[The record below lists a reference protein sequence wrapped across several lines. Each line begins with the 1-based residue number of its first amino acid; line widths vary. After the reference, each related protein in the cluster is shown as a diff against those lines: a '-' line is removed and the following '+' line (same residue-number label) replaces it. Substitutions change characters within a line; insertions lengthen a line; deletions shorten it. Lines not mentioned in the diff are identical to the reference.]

1 MLELTERSEE
11 YSQEYLAFKQ
21 ELDTELNKAADGFV
35 KIGYLLRRAEDSD
48 ILRTSGY
55 RNVTEFAA
63 AEYGLSKDVV
73 SRYININKRYSE
85 GGYAPVLA
93 ERYHGFGMA
102 KLAEMLTLPQA
113 IVDTIPEEL
122 SKTEIREIKKEFDA
136 EQGVTD
142 IEIAIEAAGQPE
154 EQRED
159 KLLTQV
165 VRAWLHDIPDDF
177 RRLSRVIYPDYDID
191 KMMDIIAPDE
201 TRVIIVRVPGVGRLM
216 MTCSIS
222 ANIKIVNMRTGENGQ
237 ISWEDLCSAASAIC
251 ARRYPDEKIED
262 VWARTYDDP
271 YPEEKKEE
279 PKPEPRKDVQAKD
292 KKEEKKPAKRKESKV
307 TVAKPVKKE
316 EPKKEYEKPVIVE
329 MHHDPEVLKRDA
341 EEVKN
346 AAEADQEESANQKE
360 GTEEQEAYAPARYWG
375 YTDNSEYEE
384 TLEELQDDMK
394 DLHKYFEQKDYSMA
408 KKTAEDVRDGIES
421 LLKIMERHNG

>member
-1 MLELTERSEE
+1 MNEIMYQKS
-11 YSQEYLAFKQ
+11 YVDFKK
-21 ELDTELNKAADGFV
+21 ELDQELNKAADGFV
-35 KIGYLLRRAEDSD
+35 KIGYLLRQAEDTDVLAS
-48 ILRTSGY
+48 SGY
-55 RNVTEFAA
+55 RNVAEFASI
-63 AEYGLSKDVV
+63 EYGLSKDVV

-85 GGYAPVLA
+85 GGYSPVLA

-113 IVDTIPEEL
+113 IVDTIPDEL
-122 SKTEIREIKKEFDA
+122 SKAEIREIKKEYDA
-136 EQGVTD
+136 EHGVTD
-142 IEIAIEAAGQPE
+142 IEIAIEAAEQPE
-154 EQRED
+154 KQRED
-159 KLLTQV
+159 TLLTQV

-177 RRLSRVIYPDYDID
+177 RRLSRVIYPDYDIN

-222 ANIKIVNMRTGENGQ
+222 ANIQIVNMRTQESGQ

-251 ARRYPDEKIED
+251 ARRYPDEMLKD

-279 PKPEPRKDVQAKD
+279 PKPEPRKEVKN
-292 KKEEKKPAKRKESKV
+292 EEKKPAKRKESKV

-316 EPKKEYEKPVIVE
+316 EPEKQHEKPVIVE
-329 MHHDPEVLKRDA
+329 MPHDPEVLERDA

-346 AAEADQEESANQKE
+346 AAEADQKE
-360 GTEEQEAYAPARYWG
+360 GTEEQQTEAYAPAPAGYWG

-384 TLEELQDDMK
+384 TLEELRDDMK
-394 DLHKYFEQKDYSMA
+394 DLAKYFEQKNYSMA
-408 KKTAEDVRDGIES
+408 KQTAAVMNTEIES
-421 LLKIMERHNG
+421 LLKIMEKHNG

>member
-11 YSQEYLAFKQ
+11 YSQEYLSFKQ

-159 KLLTQV
+159 TLLTQV

-177 RRLSRVIYPDYDID
+177 RRLSSVIYPDYDID

-222 ANIKIVNMRTGENGQ
+222 ASIKIVNMRTGENEQ
-237 ISWEDLCSAASAIC
+237 ISWEGLCSAASAIC
-251 ARRYPDEKIED
+251 ARRYPDERIED

-279 PKPEPRKDVQAKD
+279 PKPRKEVKN
-292 KKEEKKPAKRKESKV
+292 EEKKPAKRKESKV

-316 EPKKEYEKPVIVE
+316 EPKKQYEKPVIVE
-329 MHHDPEVLKRDA
+329 MHHDPEVLERDA

-346 AAEADQEESANQKE
+346 AAEADPKKSANQKE
-360 GTEEQEAYAPARYWG
+360 GTEEQEAYAPAPTGYWG
-375 YTDNSEYEE
+375 YTDNSEYEA
-384 TLEELQDDMK
+384 TMEELRDDMK
-394 DLHKYFEQKDYSMA
+394 DLAKYFEQKNYSMA
-408 KKTAEDVRDGIES
+408 KQTATVMNTEIES
-421 LLKIMERHNG
+421 LLKIMEKHNG

>member
-1 MLELTERSEE
+1 MLELTERTNE
-11 YSQEYLAFKQ
+11 YSQEYLTFKK

-35 KIGYLLRRAEDSD
+35 KIGYLLRQAEESNV
-48 ILRTSGY
+48 LETSGY
-55 RNVTEFAA
+55 RNVAEFAA

-85 GGYAPVLA
+85 GGYSPALA

-159 KLLTQV
+159 TLTQV

-177 RRLSRVIYPDYDID
+177 RRLSSVIYPDYDID

-222 ANIKIVNMRTGENGQ
+222 ASIKIVNMRTGENGQ

-251 ARRYPDEKIED
+251 ARRYPDERIED

-279 PKPEPRKDVQAKD
+279 PKPEPRKEVKN
-292 KKEEKKPAKRKESKV
+292 EEKKPAKRKESKV

-316 EPKKEYEKPVIVE
+316 EPKKQYEKPVIVE
-329 MHHDPEVLKRDA
+329 IHHDPEVLEKDA

-346 AAEADQEESANQKE
+346 ASEADQESASQKE
-360 GTEEQEAYAPARYWG
+360 GTEEQQTEAYAPAGYWG

-384 TLEELQDDMK
+384 TLEELRDDMK

>member
-1 MLELTERSEE
+1 MLELTERTNE
-11 YSQEYLAFKQ
+11 YSQEYLTFKK
-21 ELDTELNKAADGFV
+21 ELDTELNLAADGFV
-35 KIGYLLRRAEDSD
+35 KIGYLLRQAEESNV
-48 ILRTSGY
+48 LETSGY
-55 RNVTEFAA
+55 RNVAEFAA

-85 GGYAPVLA
+85 GGYSPVLA

-159 KLLTQV
+159 TLLTQV

-177 RRLSRVIYPDYDID
+177 RRLSSVIYPDYDID
-191 KMMDIIAPDE
+191 KMIDIIAPDE

-251 ARRYPDEKIED
+251 ARRYPDERIDD

-279 PKPEPRKDVQAKD
+279 PKPEPRKEVKN
-292 KKEEKKPAKRKESKV
+292 EEKKPAKRKESKV

-316 EPKKEYEKPVIVE
+316 EPKKQYEKPVIVE
-329 MHHDPEVLKRDA
+329 MPHDPEVLERDA

-346 AAEADQEESANQKE
+346 AAEADQEESANRKE
-360 GTEEQEAYAPARYWG
+360 GTEEQEAYAPAPTGYWG
-375 YTDNSEYEE
+375 YTDNSEYDA
-384 TLEELQDDMK
+384 TLEELRDDMK
-394 DLHKYFEQKDYSMA
+394 DLAKYFEQKNYSMA
-408 KKTAEDVRDGIES
+408 KQTAAVMNTEIES
-421 LLKIMERHNG
+421 LLKIMEKHNG

>member
-1 MLELTERSEE
+1 MNEIMYQKS
-11 YSQEYLAFKQ
+11 YVDFKK
-21 ELDTELNKAADGFV
+21 ELDQELNKAADGFV
-35 KIGYLLRRAEDSD
+35 RIGYLLRQAEDTDVLAS
-48 ILRTSGY
+48 SGY
-55 RNVTEFAA
+55 RNVAEFASI
-63 AEYGLSKDVV
+63 EYGLSKDVV

-85 GGYAPVLA
+85 GGYSPVLA

-159 KLLTQV
+159 TLLTQV

-177 RRLSRVIYPDYDID
+177 RRLSRVIYPDYDIN

-222 ANIKIVNMRTGENGQ
+222 ANIQIVNMRTQESGQ

-251 ARRYPDEKIED
+251 ARRYPDEMLKD

-279 PKPEPRKDVQAKD
+279 PKPEPRKEVKN
-292 KKEEKKPAKRKESKV
+292 EEKKPAKRKESKV

-316 EPKKEYEKPVIVE
+316 EPEKQHEKPVIVE
-329 MHHDPEVLKRDA
+329 MPHDPEVLERDA

>member
-1 MLELTERSEE
+1 MNEIMYQKS
-11 YSQEYLAFKQ
+11 YVDFKK
-21 ELDTELNKAADGFV
+21 ELDQELNKAADGFV
-35 KIGYLLRRAEDSD
+35 KIGYLLRQAEDTDVLAS
-48 ILRTSGY
+48 SGY
-55 RNVTEFAA
+55 RNVAEFASI
-63 AEYGLSKDVV
+63 EYGLSKDVV

-85 GGYAPVLA
+85 GGYSPVLA

-113 IVDTIPEEL
+113 IVDTIPDEL
-122 SKTEIREIKKEFDA
+122 SKTEIREIKKEYDA

-142 IEIAIEAAGQPE
+142 IEIAIEAAGQQV
-154 EQRED
+154 EQKED
-159 KLLTQV
+159 ILLTQV

-177 RRLSRVIYPDYDID
+177 RRLSSVIYPDYDID

-201 TRVIIVRVPGVGRLM
+201 TRVIIVRVPGVGKLM

-222 ANIKIVNMRTGENGQ
+222 ANIKIVNMRTGENEQ
-237 ISWEDLCSAASAIC
+237 VRWEDLCSAVSAIC
-251 ARRYPDEKIED
+251 ARRYPDERIED

-279 PKPEPRKDVQAKD
+279 PKPEPRKEVKN
-292 KKEEKKPAKRKESKV
+292 EEKKPAKRKESKV

-316 EPKKEYEKPVIVE
+316 EPKKQYEKPVIVE
-329 MHHDPEVLKRDA
+329 THPEVLEKDA

-346 AAEADQEESANQKE
+346 AAEADQESASQKE
-360 GTEEQEAYAPARYWG
+360 DTEEQQIEAYAPAGYWG

>member
-1 MLELTERSEE
+1 MLELTERTNE
-11 YSQEYLAFKQ
+11 YSQEYLTFKK

-35 KIGYLLRRAEDSD
+35 KIGYLLRQAEESNV
-48 ILRTSGY
+48 LETSGY
-55 RNVTEFAA
+55 RNVAEFAA

-85 GGYAPVLA
+85 GGYSPVLA

-122 SKTEIREIKKEFDA
+122 SKTEIREIKKEYDA

-159 KLLTQV
+159 TLLNQIV
-165 VRAWLHDIPDDF
+165 KAWLHDIPDDF
-177 RRLSRVIYPDYDID
+177 RRLSSVIYPDYDID

-222 ANIKIVNMRTGENGQ
+222 ANIQIVNMRTQESGQ

-251 ARRYPDEKIED
+251 ARRYPDERIED

-279 PKPEPRKDVQAKD
+279 PRKEVKN
-292 KKEEKKPAKRKESKV
+292 EEKKPAKRKESKV

-316 EPKKEYEKPVIVE
+316 EPKKQYEKPVIVE
-329 MHHDPEVLKRDA
+329 MPHDPE
-341 EEVKN
+341 
-346 AAEADQEESANQKE
+346 ESVNQKE
-360 GTEEQEAYAPARYWG
+360 GTEEQQTEAYAPAGYWG
-375 YTDNSEYEE
+375 YTDNSEYEA
-384 TLEELQDDMK
+384 TLEELRDDMK
-394 DLHKYFEQKDYSMA
+394 DLAKYFEQKDYSMA
-408 KKTAEDVRDGIES
+408 KKTAEVIKDEINS
-421 LLKIMERHNG
+421 LLKIMEKHNG

>member
-1 MLELTERSEE
+1 MNEIMYQKS
-11 YSQEYLAFKQ
+11 YVDFKK
-21 ELDTELNKAADGFV
+21 ELDQELNKAADGFV
-35 KIGYLLRRAEDSD
+35 KIGYLLRQAEDTDVLAS
-48 ILRTSGY
+48 SGY
-55 RNVTEFAA
+55 RNVAEFASI
-63 AEYGLSKDVV
+63 EYGLSKDVV

-85 GGYAPVLA
+85 GGYSPVLA
-93 ERYHGFGMA
+93 ARYHGFGMA

-142 IEIAIEAAGQPE
+142 IEIAIEAAGQQE

-159 KLLTQV
+159 TLLTKV

-177 RRLSRVIYPDYDID
+177 RRLSSVIYPDYDID
-191 KMMDIIAPDE
+191 KMMDIVAPDE

-222 ANIKIVNMRTGENGQ
+222 ASIKIVNMRTGENGQ

-251 ARRYPDEKIED
+251 ARRYPDERIED

-279 PKPEPRKDVQAKD
+279 QKQEPRKEVKN
-292 KKEEKKPAKRKESKV
+292 EEKKPAKRKESKV
-307 TVAKPVKKE
+307 TVAKPAKKE
-316 EPKKEYEKPVIVE
+316 EPKKQYEKPVIVE
-329 MHHDPEVLKRDA
+329 THPEVLEKDA

-346 AAEADQEESANQKE
+346 AAEADQESTSQKE
-360 GTEEQEAYAPARYWG
+360 GTEEQEAYAPAPTGYWG
-375 YTDNSEYEE
+375 YTDNSEYEA
-384 TLEELQDDMK
+384 TLEELRDDMK
-394 DLHKYFEQKDYSMA
+394 DLAKYFEQKDYNMA
-408 KKTAEDVRDGIES
+408 KKTAEVIKDEINS
-421 LLKIMERHNG
+421 LLKIMEKHNG

>member
-1 MLELTERSEE
+1 MNEIMYQKS
-11 YSQEYLAFKQ
+11 YVDFKK
-21 ELDTELNKAADGFV
+21 ELDQELNKAADGFV
-35 KIGYLLRRAEDSD
+35 KIGYLLRQAEDTDVLAS
-48 ILRTSGY
+48 SGY
-55 RNVTEFAA
+55 RNVAEFASI
-63 AEYGLSKDVV
+63 EYGLSKDVV

-85 GGYAPVLA
+85 GGYSPVLA
-93 ERYHGFGMA
+93 ARYHGFGMA
-102 KLAEMLTLPQA
+102 KLAEMLTLPQT

-159 KLLTQV
+159 TLLTQV

-177 RRLSRVIYPDYDID
+177 RRLSSVIYPDYDID

-251 ARRYPDEKIED
+251 ARRYPDERIED

-271 YPEEKKEE
+271 YLEEKKEE
-279 PKPEPRKDVQAKD
+279 PKPARKEVKN
-292 KKEEKKPAKRKESKV
+292 EEKKPAKRKESKV

-316 EPKKEYEKPVIVE
+316 EPKKQYEKPVIVE
-329 MHHDPEVLKRDA
+329 MPHDPEVLERDA

-346 AAEADQEESANQKE
+346 ASEADPEESANQKE
-360 GTEEQEAYAPARYWG
+360 GTEEQQTEAYAPAGYWG
-375 YTDNSEYEE
+375 YTDNSEYEA
-384 TLEELQDDMK
+384 TLEELRDDMK
-394 DLHKYFEQKDYSMA
+394 DLAKYFEQKDYNMA

>member
-1 MLELTERSEE
+1 MNEIIYQKS
-11 YSQEYLAFKQ
+11 YVDFKK
-21 ELDTELNKAADGFV
+21 ELDQELNKAADGFV
-35 KIGYLLRRAEDSD
+35 KIGYLLRQAEDTDVLAS
-48 ILRTSGY
+48 SGY
-55 RNVTEFAA
+55 RNVAEFASI
-63 AEYGLSKDVV
+63 EYGLSKDVV

-222 ANIKIVNMRTGENGQ
+222 DKIKIVNMRSREAEKA
-237 ISWEDLCSAASAIC
+237 SWEELCSAVSAIC
-251 ARRYPDEKIED
+251 APRYPEETIEE

-271 YPEEKKEE
+271 YPEEPKEE
-279 PKPEPRKDVQAKD
+279 PKPEPKKEATTQVKK
-292 KKEEKKPAKRKESKV
+292 KKEEKKPAKRKESKI
-307 TVAKPVKKE
+307 TVAKPLKKPEVAPVQQE
-316 EPKKEYEKPVIVE
+316 EPEPDEVQEGHTEKQLEPQEVSTTTVEQEKNQVNTKYHELFNCIKKSYERFE
-329 MHHDPEVLKRDA
+329 QA
-341 EEVKN
+341 EEGS
-346 AAEADQEESANQKE
+346 AAE
-360 GTEEQEAYAPARYWG
+360 EAEKQVLIENMQIMI
-375 YTDNSEYEE
+375 D
-384 TLEELQDDMK
+384 ELRK
-394 DLHKYFEQKDYSMA
+394 
-408 KKTAEDVRDGIES
+408 
-421 LLKIMERHNG
+421 

>member
-1 MLELTERSEE
+1 MLELTERTNE
-11 YSQEYLAFKQ
+11 YSQEYLTFKK

-35 KIGYLLRRAEDSD
+35 KIGYLLRQAEESNV
-48 ILRTSGY
+48 LETSGY
-55 RNVTEFAA
+55 RNVAEFAA

-85 GGYAPVLA
+85 GGYSPALA

-159 KLLTQV
+159 TLTQV

-177 RRLSRVIYPDYDID
+177 RRLSSVIYPDYDID

-222 ANIKIVNMRTGENGQ
+222 ASIKIVNMRTGENGQ

-251 ARRYPDEKIED
+251 ARRYPDERIED

-279 PKPEPRKDVQAKD
+279 PKPEPRKEVKN
-292 KKEEKKPAKRKESKV
+292 EEKKPAKRKESKV

-316 EPKKEYEKPVIVE
+316 EPKKQYEKPVIVE
-329 MHHDPEVLKRDA
+329 IHHDPEVLEKDA

-346 AAEADQEESANQKE
+346 ASEADQESASQKE
-360 GTEEQEAYAPARYWG
+360 GTEEQQTEAYAPAGYWG

-384 TLEELQDDMK
+384 TLEELRDDMK
-394 DLHKYFEQKDYSMA
+394 DLHKYFDQKDYSMA

>member
-1 MLELTERSEE
+1 MLELAERSEE

-85 GGYAPVLA
+85 GGYAPALA

-191 KMMDIIAPDE
+191 KMMDSIAPDE

-222 ANIKIVNMRTGENGQ
+222 ASIKIVNMRTGENGQ

-251 ARRYPDEKIED
+251 ARRYPDERIED

-279 PKPEPRKDVQAKD
+279 PKPEPRKEVKN
-292 KKEEKKPAKRKESKV
+292 EEKKPAKRKESKV

-316 EPKKEYEKPVIVE
+316 EPKKQYEKPVIVE
-329 MHHDPEVLKRDA
+329 MHPEVLEKDA

-346 AAEADQEESANQKE
+346 AAEADQESASQKE
-360 GTEEQEAYAPARYWG
+360 DTEEQQIEAYAPAGYWG

>member
-1 MLELTERSEE
+1 MLELAERSEE

-159 KLLTQV
+159 TLLTQV

-177 RRLSRVIYPDYDID
+177 RRLSSVIYPDYDID

-222 ANIKIVNMRTGENGQ
+222 ASIKIVNMRTGENEQ
-237 ISWEDLCSAASAIC
+237 ISWEGLCSAASAIC
-251 ARRYPDEKIED
+251 ARRYPDERIED

-279 PKPEPRKDVQAKD
+279 PKPEPRK
-292 KKEEKKPAKRKESKV
+292 ESKV

-316 EPKKEYEKPVIVE
+316 EPKKQYEKPVIVE
-329 MHHDPEVLKRDA
+329 MHHDPEVLERDA

-346 AAEADQEESANQKE
+346 AAEADPKESANQKE
-360 GTEEQEAYAPARYWG
+360 GTEEQEAYAPAPTGYWG
-375 YTDNSEYEE
+375 YTDNSEYEA
-384 TLEELQDDMK
+384 TMEELRDDMK
-394 DLHKYFEQKDYSMA
+394 DLAKYFEQKNYSMA
-408 KKTAEDVRDGIES
+408 KQTATVMNTEIES
-421 LLKIMERHNG
+421 LLKIMEKHNG

>member
-11 YSQEYLAFKQ
+11 YSQEYLSFKQ

-159 KLLTQV
+159 TLLTQV

-177 RRLSRVIYPDYDID
+177 RRLSSVIYPDYDID

-222 ANIKIVNMRTGENGQ
+222 ASIKIVNMRTGENEQ
-237 ISWEDLCSAASAIC
+237 ISWEGLCSAASAIC
-251 ARRYPDEKIED
+251 ARRYPDERIED

-279 PKPEPRKDVQAKD
+279 PKPEPRKEVKN
-292 KKEEKKPAKRKESKV
+292 EEKKPAKRKESKV

-316 EPKKEYEKPVIVE
+316 EPKKQYEKPVIVE
-329 MHHDPEVLKRDA
+329 MHHDPK
-341 EEVKN
+341 
-346 AAEADQEESANQKE
+346 ESANQKE
-360 GTEEQEAYAPARYWG
+360 GTEEQEAYAPAPTGYWG
-375 YTDNSEYEE
+375 YTDNSEYEA
-384 TLEELQDDMK
+384 TMEELRDDMK
-394 DLHKYFEQKDYSMA
+394 DLAKYFEQKNYSMA
-408 KKTAEDVRDGIES
+408 KQTATVMNTEIES
-421 LLKIMERHNG
+421 LLKIMEKHNG

>member
-1 MLELTERSEE
+1 MLELTERTNE
-11 YSQEYLAFKQ
+11 YSQEYLTFKK

-35 KIGYLLRRAEDSD
+35 KIGYLLRQAEESNV
-48 ILRTSGY
+48 LKTSGY
-55 RNVTEFAA
+55 RNVAEFAA

-85 GGYAPVLA
+85 GGYSPVLA
-93 ERYHGFGMA
+93 EKYHGFGMA

-159 KLLTQV
+159 TLLTQV

-177 RRLSRVIYPDYDID
+177 RRLSSVIYPDYDID

-222 ANIKIVNMRTGENGQ
+222 ANIQIVNMRTQESGQ

-251 ARRYPDEKIED
+251 ARRYPDERIED
-262 VWARTYDDP
+262 VWARTYADP

-279 PKPEPRKDVQAKD
+279 PKPEPRKEVKN
-292 KKEEKKPAKRKESKV
+292 EEKKPAKRKESKV

-316 EPKKEYEKPVIVE
+316 EPKKQYEKPVIVE
-329 MHHDPEVLKRDA
+329 MHHDPEVLERDA

-346 AAEADQEESANQKE
+346 ASEADQEESANQKE
-360 GTEEQEAYAPARYWG
+360 GTEEQQTEAYAPAGYWG
-375 YTDNSEYEE
+375 YTDNSEYEA
-384 TLEELQDDMK
+384 TLEELRDDMK
-394 DLHKYFEQKDYSMA
+394 DLAKYFEQKNYSMA
-408 KKTAEDVRDGIES
+408 KQTAAVMNTEIES
-421 LLKIMERHNG
+421 LLKIMEKHNE

>member
-1 MLELTERSEE
+1 MNEIIYQKS
-11 YSQEYLAFKQ
+11 YVDFKK
-21 ELDTELNKAADGFV
+21 ELDQELNKAADGFV
-35 KIGYLLRRAEDSD
+35 KIGYLLRQAEDTDVLAS
-48 ILRTSGY
+48 SGY
-55 RNVTEFAA
+55 RNVAEFASI
-63 AEYGLSKDVV
+63 EYGLSKDVV

-85 GGYAPVLA
+85 GGYAPVIA

-222 ANIKIVNMRTGENGQ
+222 ASIKIVNMRTREAEKA
-237 ISWEDLCSAASAIC
+237 SWEELCSAVSAIC
-251 ARRYPDEKIED
+251 APRYPEETIEE

-271 YPEEKKEE
+271 YPEEPKEE
-279 PKPEPRKDVQAKD
+279 PKPEPKKEATTQVKK
-292 KKEEKKPAKRKESKV
+292 KKEEKKPAKRKESKI
-307 TVAKPVKKE
+307 TVAKPLKKPEVAPVQQE
-316 EPKKEYEKPVIVE
+316 EPEPDEVQEGHTEKQLEPQEVSTTTVEQEKNQVNTKYHELFNCIKKSYERFE
-329 MHHDPEVLKRDA
+329 QA
-341 EEVKN
+341 EEGS
-346 AAEADQEESANQKE
+346 AAE
-360 GTEEQEAYAPARYWG
+360 EAEKQVLIENMQIMI
-375 YTDNSEYEE
+375 D
-384 TLEELQDDMK
+384 ELRK
-394 DLHKYFEQKDYSMA
+394 
-408 KKTAEDVRDGIES
+408 
-421 LLKIMERHNG
+421 

>member
-1 MLELTERSEE
+1 MLELTERTNE
-11 YSQEYLAFKQ
+11 YSQEYLTFKK

-35 KIGYLLRRAEDSD
+35 KIGYLLRQAEESN
-48 ILRTSGY
+48 ILETSGY
-55 RNVTEFAA
+55 RNVAEFAA

-85 GGYAPVLA
+85 GGYSPVLA

-159 KLLTQV
+159 TLLNQIV
-165 VRAWLHDIPDDF
+165 KAWLHDIPDDF

-222 ANIKIVNMRTGENGQ
+222 TNIKIVNMRTGENGQ
-237 ISWEDLCSAASAIC
+237 ISWKELCSAASAIC
-251 ARRYPDEKIED
+251 ARRYPDERIED

-279 PKPEPRKDVQAKD
+279 PKPVPRKEVKN
-292 KKEEKKPAKRKESKV
+292 EEKKPVKRKESKV

-316 EPKKEYEKPVIVE
+316 EPKKQYEKPVIVE
-329 MHHDPEVLKRDA
+329 MHPDPEVLERDA

-346 AAEADQEESANQKE
+346 AAEADQESTSRKE
-360 GTEEQEAYAPARYWG
+360 GTEEQQTEAYAPAEYWG
-375 YTDNSEYEE
+375 YTDNSEYEQ
-384 TLEELQDDMK
+384 TLEELRNDMK

-408 KKTAEDVRDGIES
+408 KKTAEVIKDEINS
-421 LLKIMERHNG
+421 LLKIMEKHNG

>member
-1 MLELTERSEE
+1 MNEIMYQKS
-11 YSQEYLAFKQ
+11 YVDFKK
-21 ELDTELNKAADGFV
+21 ELDQELNKAADGFV
-35 KIGYLLRRAEDSD
+35 KIGYLLRQAEDTDVLAS
-48 ILRTSGY
+48 SGY
-55 RNVTEFAA
+55 RNVAEFASI
-63 AEYGLSKDVV
+63 EYGLSKDVV

-85 GGYAPVLA
+85 GGYSPVLA
-93 ERYHGFGMA
+93 ARYHGFGMA
-102 KLAEMLTLPQA
+102 KLAEMLTLPQT

-159 KLLTQV
+159 TLLTQV

-177 RRLSRVIYPDYDID
+177 RRLSSVIYPDYDID

-201 TRVIIVRVPGVGRLM
+201 TRVIIVRVSGVGRLM

-222 ANIKIVNMRTGENGQ
+222 ANIQIVNMRTGENGQ

-251 ARRYPDEKIED
+251 ARRYPDERIED

-279 PKPEPRKDVQAKD
+279 PRKEVKN
-292 KKEEKKPAKRKESKV
+292 EEKKPAKRKESKV

-316 EPKKEYEKPVIVE
+316 EPKKQYEKPVIVE
-329 MHHDPEVLKRDA
+329 MPHDPEVLERDA

-346 AAEADQEESANQKE
+346 ASEADQEESANQKE
-360 GTEEQEAYAPARYWG
+360 GTEEQQTEAYALAGYWG
-375 YTDNSEYEE
+375 YTDNSEYEA
-384 TLEELQDDMK
+384 TLEELRDDMK
-394 DLHKYFEQKDYSMA
+394 DLAKYFEQKDYSMA
-408 KKTAEDVRDGIES
+408 KKTAEVIKDEINS
-421 LLKIMERHNG
+421 LLKIMEKHNG

>member
-1 MLELTERSEE
+1 MNEIMYQKS
-11 YSQEYLAFKQ
+11 YVDFKK
-21 ELDTELNKAADGFV
+21 ELDQELNKAADGFV
-35 KIGYLLRRAEDSD
+35 KIGYLLRQAEDTDVLAS
-48 ILRTSGY
+48 SGY
-55 RNVTEFAA
+55 RNVAEFASI
-63 AEYGLSKDVV
+63 EYGLSKDVV

-85 GGYAPVLA
+85 GGYSPVLA
-93 ERYHGFGMA
+93 ARYHGFGMA
-102 KLAEMLTLPQA
+102 KLAEMLTLPQT

-159 KLLTQV
+159 TLLTQV

-177 RRLSRVIYPDYDID
+177 RRLSSVIYPDYDIEIAD

-251 ARRYPDEKIED
+251 ARRYPDERIED

-279 PKPEPRKDVQAKD
+279 PKPEPRKEVKN
-292 KKEEKKPAKRKESKV
+292 EEKKPAKRKESKV

-316 EPKKEYEKPVIVE
+316 EPKKQYEKPVIVE
-329 MHHDPEVLKRDA
+329 THHDSEVLERDA

-346 AAEADQEESANQKE
+346 AAEADQVESTNQEE
-360 GTEEQEAYAPARYWG
+360 GTEEQQTEAYAPAPAGYWG

-421 LLKIMERHNG
+421 LLKIMEKHNG

>member
-1 MLELTERSEE
+1 MLELAERSEE

-122 SKTEIREIKKEFDA
+122 SKTEIREIKKEFDE

-159 KLLTQV
+159 TLLTKV

-177 RRLSRVIYPDYDID
+177 RRLSSVIYPDYDID
-191 KMMDIIAPDE
+191 AMMDIIAPDE
-201 TRVIIVRVPGVGRLM
+201 TRVIIMRVPGVGRLM

-222 ANIKIVNMRTGENGQ
+222 ASIKIVNMRTGENRQ

-251 ARRYPDEKIED
+251 ARRYPDERIED

-279 PKPEPRKDVQAKD
+279 PKPEPRKEVKN
-292 KKEEKKPAKRKESKV
+292 EEKKPAKRKESKV

-316 EPKKEYEKPVIVE
+316 E
-329 MHHDPEVLKRDA
+329 
-341 EEVKN
+341 VKN
-346 AAEADQEESANQKE
+346 AAEADQEESAHQKE
-360 GTEEQEAYAPARYWG
+360 GTEEQETYAPASTGYLG
-375 YTDNSEYEE
+375 YTDNSEYEA
-384 TLEELQDDMK
+384 TLEELRDDMK
-394 DLHKYFEQKDYSMA
+394 NLAKYFEQKDYSMA
-408 KKTAEDVRDGIES
+408 KQTAAVMNTEIES
-421 LLKIMERHNG
+421 LLKIMEKHNG

>member
-93 ERYHGFGMA
+93 ERYHGFGMT

-329 MHHDPEVLKRDA
+329 MHHDPEVLERDA

>member
-1 MLELTERSEE
+1 MNEIMYQKS
-11 YSQEYLAFKQ
+11 YVDFKK
-21 ELDTELNKAADGFV
+21 ELDQELNKAADGFV
-35 KIGYLLRRAEDSD
+35 KIGYLLRQAEDTD
-48 ILRTSGY
+48 VLALSGY
-55 RNVTEFAA
+55 RNVAEFASI
-63 AEYGLSKDVV
+63 EYGLSKDVV

-85 GGYAPVLA
+85 GGYSPALA
-93 ERYHGFGMA
+93 EKYHGFGMA

-159 KLLTQV
+159 TLLTQV

-177 RRLSRVIYPDYDID
+177 RRLSSVIYPDYDID

-201 TRVIIVRVPGVGRLM
+201 TRVIIVRVPGTGKLM

-222 ANIKIVNMRTGENGQ
+222 ANIKIVNMRTGENEHV
-237 ISWEDLCSAASAIC
+237 SWEDMCSATSAIC
-251 ARRYPDEKIED
+251 ARRYPDEMIED

-279 PKPEPRKDVQAKD
+279 PKPEVKN
-292 KKEEKKPAKRKESKV
+292 EEKKPAKRKESKV
-307 TVAKPVKKE
+307 TVAKQVQKE
-316 EPKKEYEKPVIVE
+316 ELKKQYEKPVIVE
-329 MHHDPEVLKRDA
+329 MPHDPEVLERDA

-360 GTEEQEAYAPARYWG
+360 GTEEQEVYAPAPTGYWG

-394 DLHKYFEQKDYSMA
+394 DLYEYFEQRNYNMA
-408 KKTAEDVRDGIES
+408 KQTASVMKGEIES
-421 LLKIMERHNG
+421 LLKIMEKHNRRE

>member
-1 MLELTERSEE
+1 MNEIIYQKS
-11 YSQEYLAFKQ
+11 YVDFKK
-21 ELDTELNKAADGFV
+21 ELDQELNKAADGFV
-35 KIGYLLRRAEDSD
+35 KIGYLLRQAEDTDVLAS
-48 ILRTSGY
+48 SGY
-55 RNVTEFAA
+55 RNAAEFASI
-63 AEYGLSKDVV
+63 EYGLSKDVV

-85 GGYAPVLA
+85 GGYAPVIA

-222 ANIKIVNMRTGENGQ
+222 ASIKIVNMRTREAEKA
-237 ISWEDLCSAASAIC
+237 SWEELCSAVSAIC
-251 ARRYPDEKIED
+251 APRYPEETIEE

-271 YPEEKKEE
+271 YPEEPKEE
-279 PKPEPRKDVQAKD
+279 PKPEPKKEATTQVKK
-292 KKEEKKPAKRKESKV
+292 KKEEKKPAKRKESKI
-307 TVAKPVKKE
+307 TVAKPLKKPEVAPVQQE
-316 EPKKEYEKPVIVE
+316 EPEPDEVQEGHTEKQLEPQEVSTTTVEQEKNQVNTKYHELFNCIKKSYERFE
-329 MHHDPEVLKRDA
+329 QA
-341 EEVKN
+341 EEGS
-346 AAEADQEESANQKE
+346 AAE
-360 GTEEQEAYAPARYWG
+360 EAEKQVLIENMQIMI
-375 YTDNSEYEE
+375 D
-384 TLEELQDDMK
+384 ELRK
-394 DLHKYFEQKDYSMA
+394 
-408 KKTAEDVRDGIES
+408 
-421 LLKIMERHNG
+421 

>member
-1 MLELTERSEE
+1 MLELTERTNE
-11 YSQEYLAFKQ
+11 YSQEYLKFKK

-35 KIGYLLRRAEDSD
+35 KIGYLLRQAEESNV
-48 ILRTSGY
+48 LETSGY
-55 RNVTEFAA
+55 RNVAEFAA
-63 AEYGLSKDVV
+63 TEYGLSKDVV

-85 GGYAPVLA
+85 GGYSLVLA

-113 IVDTIPEEL
+113 IVDTIPDEL
-122 SKTEIREIKKEFDA
+122 SKAEIREIKKEYDA

-159 KLLTQV
+159 TLLAQV

-177 RRLSRVIYPDYDID
+177 QRLACVIYPDYDID
-191 KMMDIIAPDE
+191 KMMDIVAPDE
-201 TRVIIVRVPGVGRLM
+201 TRVIIVRVPGVGKLM

-222 ANIKIVNMRTGENGQ
+222 SNIKIVNMRTGENEQ
-237 ISWEDLCSAASAIC
+237 VSWEDLCSAASAIC
-251 ARRYPDEKIED
+251 ARRYPDERIED

-271 YPEEKKEE
+271 FPEEKKEE
-279 PKPEPRKDVQAKD
+279 SKPEPRKEVKN
-292 KKEEKKPAKRKESKV
+292 EEKKPVKRKESKV

-316 EPKKEYEKPVIVE
+316 EPKKQYEKPVIVK
-329 MHHDPEVLKRDA
+329 MHPDTEVLEKDA

-346 AAEADQEESANQKE
+346 ASEADQESASQKE
-360 GTEEQEAYAPARYWG
+360 DTEEQQTEAYAPAGYWG

>member
-1 MLELTERSEE
+1 MMDEMTYQKS
-11 YSQEYLAFKQ
+11 YVDFKK
-21 ELDTELNKAADGFV
+21 ELDHELNAAADGFV
-35 KIGYLLRRAEDSD
+35 KIGYLLRQAEDTDVLAS
-48 ILRTSGY
+48 SGY
-55 RNVTEFAA
+55 RNVAEFASI
-63 AEYGLSKDVV
+63 EYGLSKDVV

-85 GGYAPVLA
+85 GGYSPVLA

-136 EQGVTD
+136 EQGVSD

-154 EQRED
+154 IRRD
-159 KLLTQV
+159 DTLLTQV

-177 RRLSRVIYPDYDID
+177 RRLSSVIYPDYDID

-201 TRVIIVRVPGVGRLM
+201 TRVIIVRVPGVGKLM

-222 ANIKIVNMRTGENGQ
+222 SNIKIVNMRTGENEQ
-237 ISWEDLCSAASAIC
+237 VSWEELCSTVSAIC
-251 ARRYPDEKIED
+251 ARRYPDERIED

-271 YPEEKKEE
+271 YPEKKEE
-279 PKPEPRKDVQAKD
+279 PKPEPRKEVKN
-292 KKEEKKPAKRKESKV
+292 EEKKPAKRKESKV

-316 EPKKEYEKPVIVE
+316 EPKKQYEKPVIVE
-329 MHHDPEVLKRDA
+329 MHPDTEVLERDA

-346 AAEADQEESANQKE
+346 AAEADQESASQKE
-360 GTEEQEAYAPARYWG
+360 GTEEQQTEAYAPAPAGYWG

-384 TLEELQDDMK
+384 TLEELRDDMK
-394 DLHKYFEQKDYSMA
+394 DLHEYFEQRNYNMA
-408 KKTAEDVRDGIES
+408 KQTAAVIKSEIES
-421 LLKIMERHNG
+421 LMKIMEKHNG

>member
-1 MLELTERSEE
+1 MLELTERTNE
-11 YSQEYLAFKQ
+11 YSQEYLTFKK

-35 KIGYLLRRAEDSD
+35 KIGYLLRQAEESD
-48 ILRTSGY
+48 VLETSGY
-55 RNVTEFAA
+55 RNVAEFAA

-85 GGYAPVLA
+85 GGYSPVLA

-113 IVDTIPEEL
+113 IVDTIPDEL
-122 SKTEIREIKKEFDA
+122 SKAEIREIKKEYDA

-142 IEIAIEAAGQPE
+142 IEIAIEAAGQPV
-154 EQRED
+154 EQKED
-159 KLLTQV
+159 TLLTQV

-177 RRLSRVIYPDYDID
+177 RRLSSVIYPDYDID

-222 ANIKIVNMRTGENGQ
+222 ANIQIVNMRTKESGQ

-251 ARRYPDEKIED
+251 ARRYPDEMLKD

-279 PKPEPRKDVQAKD
+279 PKPEPRKEVKN
-292 KKEEKKPAKRKESKV
+292 EEKKPAKRKESKV
-307 TVAKPVKKE
+307 TVAKQVQKE
-316 EPKKEYEKPVIVE
+316 EPKKQYEKPVIVE
-329 MHHDPEVLKRDA
+329 MPHDPEVLERDA

-360 GTEEQEAYAPARYWG
+360 GTEEQEAYAPARG

>member
-1 MLELTERSEE
+1 MLELAERSEE

-85 GGYAPVLA
+85 GGYAPALA

-177 RRLSRVIYPDYDID
+177 RRLSRVIYQDYDID

-222 ANIKIVNMRTGENGQ
+222 ASIKIVNMRTGENGQ

-251 ARRYPDEKIED
+251 ARRYPDERIED

-279 PKPEPRKDVQAKD
+279 PKPEPRKEVKN
-292 KKEEKKPAKRKESKV
+292 EEKKPAKRKESKV

-316 EPKKEYEKPVIVE
+316 EPKKQYEKPVIVE
-329 MHHDPEVLKRDA
+329 MHPEVLEKDA

-346 AAEADQEESANQKE
+346 AAEADQESASQKE
-360 GTEEQEAYAPARYWG
+360 DTEEQQIEAYAPAGYWG

>member
-21 ELDTELNKAADGFV
+21 EFDTELNKAADGFV

-122 SKTEIREIKKEFDA
+122 SKTEIREIKKEFDE

-159 KLLTQV
+159 TLLTKV

-177 RRLSRVIYPDYDID
+177 RRLSSVIYPDYDID
-191 KMMDIIAPDE
+191 AMMDIIAPDE
-201 TRVIIVRVPGVGRLM
+201 TRVIIVRVPGVGKLM

-222 ANIKIVNMRTGENGQ
+222 ASIKIVTMRTGENRQ

-251 ARRYPDEKIED
+251 ARRYPDEGIED

-279 PKPEPRKDVQAKD
+279 PKPEPRKEVKN
-292 KKEEKKPAKRKESKV
+292 EEKKPAKRKESKV

-316 EPKKEYEKPVIVE
+316 EPKKQYEKPAIVE
-329 MHHDPEVLKRDA
+329 MHHDPEVLERDA

-346 AAEADQEESANQKE
+346 AAEADQESVSEKE
-360 GTEEQEAYAPARYWG
+360 DIEEQQTEAYAPAGYWG
-375 YTDNSEYEE
+375 YTDNTEYEA

-408 KKTAEDVRDGIES
+408 KQTAAVMNTEIES
-421 LLKIMERHNG
+421 LLKIMEKHNG

>member
-1 MLELTERSEE
+1 MNEVMYQKS
-11 YSQEYLAFKQ
+11 YVDFKK
-21 ELDTELNKAADGFV
+21 ELDQELNKAADGFV
-35 KIGYLLRRAEDSD
+35 KIGYLLRQAEDTDVLAS
-48 ILRTSGY
+48 SGY
-55 RNVTEFAA
+55 RNVAEFASI
-63 AEYGLSKDVV
+63 EYGLSKDVV

-85 GGYAPVLA
+85 GGYSPVLA

-113 IVDTIPEEL
+113 IVDTIPEKL

-136 EQGVTD
+136 EQGVSD

-159 KLLTQV
+159 TLLTQV

-177 RRLSRVIYPDYDID
+177 RRLSSVIYPDYDID

-222 ANIKIVNMRTGENGQ
+222 ANIQIVNMRTQESGQ

-251 ARRYPDEKIED
+251 ARRYPDERIED

-279 PKPEPRKDVQAKD
+279 LRKEVKN
-292 KKEEKKPAKRKESKV
+292 EEKKPAKRKESKV

-316 EPKKEYEKPVIVE
+316 EPKKQYEKHVIVE
-329 MHHDPEVLKRDA
+329 MPHDPEVLERDA

-346 AAEADQEESANQKE
+346 ASEADPEESANQKE
-360 GTEEQEAYAPARYWG
+360 GTEEQQTEAYAPAGYWG

-408 KKTAEDVRDGIES
+408 KKTAEVIKDEINS
-421 LLKIMERHNG
+421 MLKIMEKHNG

>member
-1 MLELTERSEE
+1 MNEIMYQKS
-11 YSQEYLAFKQ
+11 YVDFKK
-21 ELDTELNKAADGFV
+21 ELDQELNKAADGFV
-35 KIGYLLRRAEDSD
+35 KIGYLLRQAEDTDVLAS
-48 ILRTSGY
+48 SGY
-55 RNVTEFAA
+55 RNVAEFASI
-63 AEYGLSKDVV
+63 EYGLSKDVV

-85 GGYAPVLA
+85 GGYSPVLA

-102 KLAEMLTLPQA
+102 KLAEMLTLPDAVVEA
-113 IVDTIPEEL
+113 IPAEL
-122 SKTEIREIKKEFDA
+122 SKTEIREIKKEYDA
-136 EQGVTD
+136 EQTVTD
-142 IEIAIEAAGQPE
+142 IEVAIEAAGQPE

-159 KLLTQV
+159 TLLTQV

-177 RRLSRVIYPDYDID
+177 RRLSCVIYPDYDID

-222 ANIKIVNMRTGENGQ
+222 ANIQIVNMRTQESGQ

-251 ARRYPDEKIED
+251 ARRYPDERIED

-279 PKPEPRKDVQAKD
+279 PRKEVKN
-292 KKEEKKPAKRKESKV
+292 EEKKPAKRKESKV

-316 EPKKEYEKPVIVE
+316 EPKKQYEKPVIVE
-329 MHHDPEVLKRDA
+329 MPHDPEVLERDA

-346 AAEADQEESANQKE
+346 ASEADQEESANQKE
-360 GTEEQEAYAPARYWG
+360 GTEEQQTEAYAPAGYWG
-375 YTDNSEYEE
+375 YTDNSEYEA
-384 TLEELQDDMK
+384 TLEELRDDMK
-394 DLHKYFEQKDYSMA
+394 DLAKYFEQKDYNMA
-408 KKTAEDVRDGIES
+408 KKTAEVIKDEINS
-421 LLKIMERHNG
+421 LLKIMEKHNG

>member
-122 SKTEIREIKKEFDA
+122 SKTEIREIKKEFDE

-142 IEIAIEAAGQPE
+142 IEIAIEEAEQPE
-154 EQRED
+154 KQRED
-159 KLLTQV
+159 TLLTQV

-177 RRLSRVIYPDYDID
+177 RRLSRVIYPDYDIN

-222 ANIKIVNMRTGENGQ
+222 ANVKIVNMRTGENGQ
-237 ISWEDLCSAASAIC
+237 ISWEELCSAASAIC
-251 ARRYPDEKIED
+251 ARRYPDERIED

-279 PKPEPRKDVQAKD
+279 PKPEPRKEVKN
-292 KKEEKKPAKRKESKV
+292 EEKKPAKRKESKV

-316 EPKKEYEKPVIVE
+316 EPKKQYEKPVIVE
-329 MHHDPEVLKRDA
+329 MHHDPEVLER
-341 EEVKN
+341 EVKN
-346 AAEADQEESANQKE
+346 AAEADQEESAHQKE
-360 GTEEQEAYAPARYWG
+360 GTEEQEAYAPATTGYWG
-375 YTDNSEYEE
+375 YTDNSEYEA
-384 TLEELQDDMK
+384 TLEELRDDMK
-394 DLHKYFEQKDYSMA
+394 DLHKYFEQKNYSMA

>member
-35 KIGYLLRRAEDSD
+35 KIGYLLRRAEESNV
-48 ILRTSGY
+48 LETSGY
-55 RNVTEFAA
+55 RNVAEFAA

-85 GGYAPVLA
+85 GGYSPVLA

-159 KLLTQV
+159 TLLTQV
-165 VRAWLHDIPDDF
+165 ARAWLHDIPDDF
-177 RRLSRVIYPDYDID
+177 RRLSSAIYPDYDID

-222 ANIKIVNMRTGENGQ
+222 ASIKIVNMRTGENGQ

-251 ARRYPDEKIED
+251 ARRYPDDGRCRGED
-262 VWARTYDDP
+262 
-271 YPEEKKEE
+271 
-279 PKPEPRKDVQAKD
+279 
-292 KKEEKKPAKRKESKV
+292 
-307 TVAKPVKKE
+307 
-316 EPKKEYEKPVIVE
+316 I
-329 MHHDPEVLKRDA
+329 
-341 EEVKN
+341 
-346 AAEADQEESANQKE
+346 
-360 GTEEQEAYAPARYWG
+360 
-375 YTDNSEYEE
+375 
-384 TLEELQDDMK
+384 
-394 DLHKYFEQKDYSMA
+394 
-408 KKTAEDVRDGIES
+408 
-421 LLKIMERHNG
+421 